1 MSDPVHPIS
10 LWGTGAP
17 FIVDGQRQQHIMAP
31 VLGPGQFALRDVDQ
45 VDPGSL
51 VCAHSYESFEGIV
64 GAPRRVWTVVECV
77 EKNWGEH
84 PASKTPA
91 VSYDLVLVE
100 NKSED
105 VICPLCTVR
114 EVMYT

>member
-1 MSDPVHPIS
+1 MTEVFHPIS

-17 FIVDGQRQQHIMAP
+17 FWVDGKRREHAMAP
-31 VLGPGQFALRDVDQ
+31 VLGPGQSSLRDVNRFN
-45 VDPGSL
+45 PGSL
-51 VCAHSYESFEGIV
+51 VCAHSYESFDGPTFS
-64 GAPRRVWTVVECV
+64 APRRVWTVVECV

-91 VSYDLVLVE
+91 ISYDLVLVE
-100 NKSED
+100 HEEA
-105 VICPLCTVR
+105 ICPLCTVR